1 MSDITRFD
9 PFGYDGLSALMHEDH
24 LGDYVRHADYAKL
37 EAEAHALREEVAALR
52 KSEIVG
58 SYTIKHMAI
67 DITAVGE
74 ALGISSEDQE
84 GGTGEFIEAI
94 QELQE
99 EIAALREAHDKE
111 WRRAGMAE
119 ENLKAVLSA
128 RVVVPDGYALVP
140 IELTRDMWVA
150 VNKEDDR
157 AYAGACDHGAQFD
170 WLWEA
175 AIEAAPRLNGKAVSE
190 GLLRRIVEEQPA
202 VQDIGEMFNWQY
214 ARDQAMAELRAL
226 LVEGKEVGDVLVR
239 E

>member
-1 MSDITRFD
+1 MTKPTGKLLFAYQTIAR
-9 PFGYDGLSALMHEDH
+9 
-24 LGDYVRHADYAKL
+24 L
-37 EAEAHALREEVAALR
+37 EAEAQALREEVAALR

-190 GLLRRIVEEQPA
+190 GLLRRLSDLFPA
-202 VQDIGEMFNWQY
+202 DMGDDGSGRAGWLPHVRETV
-214 ARDQAMAELRAL
+214 AELRAL
-226 LVEGKEVGDVLVR
+226 LGEGKEH